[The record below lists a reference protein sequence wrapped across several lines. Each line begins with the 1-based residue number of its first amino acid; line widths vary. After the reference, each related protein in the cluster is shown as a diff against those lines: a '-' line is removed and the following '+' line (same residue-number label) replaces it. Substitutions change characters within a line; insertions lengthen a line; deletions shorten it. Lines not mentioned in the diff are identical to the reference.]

1 MTADPKMNT
10 EMKDEDL
17 DQVTGGIKSDI
28 DRPDDDHGD
37 DPDAV
42 CHCKKFPKVAPIN

>member
-10 EMKDEDL
+10 EITDEDL
-17 DQVTGGIKSDI
+17 DQVAGGIKSDI

-37 DPDAV
+37 DPVAV
-42 CHCKKFPKVAPIN
+42 CRCDTFPKVAPIT